1 MPSLSRQTVS
11 YPCSIRSLVL
21 RRRRGPCPI
30 YEGHMGLSVLA
41 SSPVSE
47 RRTVQF
53 FKGATRERLSCRR
66 LPITS
71 LQEGPVIG
79 CQGSQSG
86 LVRLDGRLRR
96 WSMATPCSP
105 LQTQTSS
112 TRRNLKGSGEMPVAR
127 LCTGRSAIRRRLRLR
142 RSGAVRQE
150 SRQSPPIRHSS
161 TT

>member
-21 RRRRGPCPI
+21 RRRRGPYPI
-30 YEGHMGLSVLA
+30 YEGHIGLSELE
-41 SSPVSE
+41 SSLMSE

-53 FKGATRERLSCRR
+53 FKGATRERPIRQR
-66 LPITS
+66 LPITF
-71 LQEGPVIG
+71 LQEGQVIG
-79 CQGSQSG
+79 CRGSQSS

-112 TRRNLKGSGEMPVAR
+112 TRTSLEGNGEMFAGR
-127 LCTGRSAIRRRLRLR
+127 LCTRRSAIGRRLRWQ
-142 RSGAVRQE
+142 RSVAVRRE